1 LIKIL
6 LDQGMPRSAVAH
18 LKDGGWD
25 AVHAYDIGL
34 GRASDSIILER
45 ARQDGRI
52 VITLD
57 ADFHALLA
65 ITNAAAPSVI
75 RIRQEGLRGTALAEL
90 LLRIWPQI
98 ERQILQGAMVTITKT
113 SIRIRQLPILTKK

>member
-6 LDQGMPRSAVAH
+6 LDQGMPRSAVVH
-18 LKDGGWD
+18 LRDGGWD
-25 AVHAYDIGL
+25 AMHVYDIGL
-34 GRASDSIILER
+34 GRASDTIILER
-45 ARQDGRI
+45 ARHDGRI

-65 ITNAAAPSVI
+65 ITHATAPSVI

-98 ERQILQGAMVTITKT
+98 GRQTLQGAMVTITET
-113 SIRIRQLPILTKK
+113 SIRIRQLPILTRK

>member
-1 LIKIL
+1 
-6 LDQGMPRSAVAH
+6 MPRSAVAH

-34 GRASDSIILER
+34 SRASDSIILER

-75 RIRQEGLRGTALAEL
+75 RIRQEGLCGTALAEL

-98 ERQILQGAMVTITKT
+98 ERQILQGAMVSITET
-113 SIRIRQLPILTKK
+113 SIRIRQLPILAKK

>member
-18 LKDGGWD
+18 LKDSGWD

-34 GRASDSIILER
+34 DRASEQAILER
-45 ARQDGRI
+45 ARHDGRI

-65 ITNAAAPSVI
+65 ISNAIAPSVV
-75 RIRQEGLRGTALAEL
+75 RIRREGLRGTELAEL
-90 LLRIWPQI
+90 LFRI
-98 ERQILQGAMVTITKT
+98 
-113 SIRIRQLPILTKK
+113 